1 MYAAGAPVQLGIVI
15 EGESLLNDGAA
26 IVLFNVLMNELLPG
40 ITQSGV
46 FSMHPPCISV
56 PRCMYT
62 LINVKHEAAIYMVT
76 LQVGIK
82 LMHFISLPPTVCLSV
97 CVCVCACVQ
106 GWTFS
111 STLFE
116 WLLVAHSLAGS
127 WANWRCSGCPMS
139 STMPWLKS
147 PLLWLPHT
155 SHSTSARPSCKCLG
169 CLQWLPWALKSAA
182 GEATLAQRWR
192 SSCIGEEVSWYPSSI
207 HRTSEQWF
215 DFDMIWFVCVG
226 WETTSSRSGV
236 TMVLSI

>member
-46 FSMHPPCISV
+46 FGMHPPCISV

-62 LINVKHEAAIYMVT
+62 LINVKHDAAIYMVT

-82 LMHFISLPPTVCLSV
+82 LMHLISLPPTVCLSV

-127 WANWRCSGCPMS
+127 WAN
-139 STMPWLKS
+139 
-147 PLLWLPHT
+147 
-155 SHSTSARPSCKCLG
+155 
-169 CLQWLPWALKSAA
+169 
-182 GEATLAQRWR
+182 
-192 SSCIGEEVSWYPSSI
+192 
-207 HRTSEQWF
+207 
-215 DFDMIWFVCVG
+215 
-226 WETTSSRSGV
+226 
-236 TMVLSI
+236 